1 MNPGWRCEWLL
12 LALLALL
19 STSLAA
25 QPSQSLQGLQ
35 ASGQLQLTSKL
46 LPAGPLVPGQ
56 KAALSFRIS
65 TNRWFAGGARITL
78 PEVPGLVILQTEQFA
93 SNASESRSGE
103 SWVVQRW
110 SLDVYAQRAGD
121 FTVPPV
127 RLQIKVNTADAGN
140 VEGEL
145 LSDPIQFSAQVP
157 EPLAQAEQWV
167 AAPSFTVNQQFSRS
181 LQDLKPGDAFDQ
193 VIVFE
198 AIDVMAMMLP
208 TVTASGQPGLASY
221 PSPPELTNDSNRGE
235 LTARRSRR
243 ITYVV
248 EAEGQFHLPAR
259 EFFWWDTVNGK
270 LQLLTLPATDIT
282 VGAGVAAAQK
292 EGTTLAPRQLLP
304 VLAGLLLLGILVW
317 IARRL
322 LPQLPIQRLSRLLHT
337 GWHHLQALRRPA
349 LPQKLNPD
357 SSAGD

>member
-1 MNPGWRCEWLL
+1 MSRGWGCEWLL
-12 LALLALL
+12 LAVLTLL
-19 STSLAA
+19 STSVAA
-25 QPSQSLQGLQ
+25 QQSQSLQGLQ
-35 ASGQLQLTSKL
+35 ASGQLQLASKL

-56 KAALSFRIS
+56 KAVLSFRIS
-65 TNRWFAGGARITL
+65 TNRWFAGGTHITL

-93 SNASESRSGE
+93 SNASESRGGE

-127 RLQIKVNTADAGN
+127 RLRIKVNTADAGN

-145 LSDPIQFSAQVP
+145 LSDPVQFSAAVP

-167 AAPSFTVNQQFSRS
+167 AAPSFTVSQQFSRS

-193 VIVFE
+193 EILFE
-198 AIDVMAMMLP
+198 ATDVMAMMLP
-208 TVTASGQPGLASY
+208 TVTTSGQPGLASY
-221 PSPPELTNDSNRGE
+221 PSPPELKNNSNRGE

-259 EFFWWDTVNGK
+259 EFFWWDTVGGK

-282 VGAGVAAAQK
+282 VGAGAAAPGKQ
-292 EGTTLAPRQLLP
+292 GTTLTPRQLLP
-304 VLAGLLLLGILVW
+304 VLAGLLLLGTLAW
-317 IARRL
+317 IVRRL
-322 LPQLPIQRLSRLLHT
+322 LPQLPTQRLAGTLRI